1 MILYNLD
8 HQIDQII
15 SELNIDYSK
24 FSVEHILER
33 VESLTLWKVK
43 IHQLDLK
50 QIGIDADGAYLKEL
64 STKTN
69 HILYGPVNDSR
80 RTHVIFH
87 EIGHIL
93 FGHKTWEVD
102 VLDQLDLAKA
112 ALRSTQN
119 QDKSELEA
127 ETFAIRLQA
136 SSSQN
141 PKSSASDI
149 LSKLL

>member
-1 MILYNLD
+1 MILYDLN

-15 SELNIDYSK
+15 FELNIDYSK
-24 FSVEHILER
+24 FSVDHILER

-50 QIGIDADGAYLKEL
+50 RIGIDADGAYLKEL

-69 HILYGPVNDSR
+69 HIFCKPVNGSKR
-80 RTHVIFH
+80 SHIIFH

-93 FGHKTWEVD
+93 FGHKTCEVN
-102 VLDQLDLAKA
+102 VLNQFNLANA
-112 ALRSTQN
+112 SLRSLKKQN
-119 QDKSELEA
+119 KSELEA

-136 SSSQN
+136 SASQT
-141 PKSSASDI
+141 PKSPASDI